1 LIAVEIDGCAMY
13 SLREASATL
22 PHSTV
27 VMKYFS

>member
-1 LIAVEIDGCAMY
+1 MAVEIAGWAMY

>member
-1 LIAVEIDGCAMY
+1 MAVEIDGWAMY